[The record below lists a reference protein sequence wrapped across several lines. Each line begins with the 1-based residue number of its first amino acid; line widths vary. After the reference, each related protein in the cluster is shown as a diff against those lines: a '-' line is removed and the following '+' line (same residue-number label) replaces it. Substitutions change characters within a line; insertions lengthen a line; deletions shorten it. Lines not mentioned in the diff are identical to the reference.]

1 MELSE
6 EKKRIDGEDPEKVMA
21 RYKQTGD
28 PQIRNKLV
36 LYYSYIAKSVAAE
49 MMGTFRKYASVEEMV
64 NQGVIAL
71 IDSIDRFEPAQG
83 VKFSTYAFTR
93 VRGAIIDYVR
103 SQDWLPRRVRRN
115 VISFNNTYDQ
125 LGKQLGR
132 NPTKA
137 EMAAQMGMSME
148 EFERCSYEV
157 SGEMVY
163 SFEDVLQTY
172 TQLHNVLWTSMHTE
186 DDPEGRMD
194 EEELHSQLM
203 EAIDELSD
211 QERLVLSLYYYE
223 NLTMKE
229 IGSVLGVSEQRVGQ
243 VNRKL
248 ILKLREKM
256 NRYLNG

>member
-1 MELSE
+1 MELTE
-6 EKKRIDGEDPEKVMA
+6 EKKLIDGEDPEKVMA

-28 PQIRNKLV
+28 QELRNKLV
-36 LYYSYIAKSVAAE
+36 LYYSYIARSVSVE
-49 MMGTFRKYASVEEMV
+49 MIGTFRKYASVEEMV

-71 IDSIDRFEPAQG
+71 IDSIDRFDAAQG

-93 VRGAIIDYVR
+93 VRGAVIDYVR

-115 VISFNNTYDQ
+115 VINFNNTYDQ
-125 LGKQLGR
+125 LGKELGR

-137 EMAAQMGMSME
+137 EMAEQMGMSME

-163 SFEDVLQTY
+163 SFEDMLQTY
-172 TQLHNVLWTSMHTE
+172 TQLHNVLWTSMNTE
-186 DDPEGRMD
+186 YDPESRVN
-194 EEELHSQLM
+194 EEELHQKLM
-203 EAIDELSD
+203 EAIDELGE

-229 IGSVLGVSEQRVGQ
+229 ISSILKVSEQRVGQ

-248 ILKLREKM
+248 IMKLREKM
-256 NRYLNG
+256 YRYINE

>member
-1 MELSE
+1 MELTE
-6 EKKRIDGEDPEKVMA
+6 EKKRIDGEEPEQVMA

-28 PQIRNKLV
+28 PETRNKLV
-36 LYYSYIAKSVAAE
+36 LYYSYIARSVAVE
-49 MMGTFRKYASVEEMV
+49 MIGTFRKYASVDEMV

-115 VISFNNTYDQ
+115 VINFNNAYDQ

-137 EMAAQMGMSME
+137 EMAAQMGMTME

-172 TQLHNVLWTSMHTE
+172 TQLHNVLWSSMHAE
-186 DDPEGRMD
+186 DDPEGRID
-194 EEELHSQLM
+194 EEELHQKLM
-203 EAIDELSD
+203 EAIDGLTD

-229 IGSVLGVSEQRVGQ
+229 ISGILKVSEQRVGQ

-248 ILKLREKM
+248 IMKLREAM
-256 NRYLNG
+256 LRYLNG